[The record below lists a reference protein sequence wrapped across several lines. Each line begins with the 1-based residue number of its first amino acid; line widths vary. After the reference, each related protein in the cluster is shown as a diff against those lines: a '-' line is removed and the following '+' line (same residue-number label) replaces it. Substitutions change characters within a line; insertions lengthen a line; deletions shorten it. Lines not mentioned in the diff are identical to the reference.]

1 MSRENY
7 LAYQAGWNNED
18 ADAIVATLT
27 EDVYFEDV
35 TLADVHQGRDA
46 VHGFALHTFT
56 TIPGAKLELVSY
68 VDNGEEWASQ
78 WILRGKGMA
87 ANAGMPPSDKPW
99 EVRGAS
105 VGKLAG
111 GLISESHD
119 YWNMVALLV
128 QLGVMPAPEG

>member
-27 EDVYFEDV
+27 DDVYFEDV

-46 VHGFALHTFT
+46 VHAFALQTFT

-68 VDNGEEWASQ
+68 VENGEEWASQ

-87 ANAGMPPSDKPW
+87 ANGGCRRPTSRGTSEGRRSASSPAG
-99 EVRGAS
+99 
-105 VGKLAG
+105 
-111 GLISESHD
+111 
-119 YWNMVALLV
+119 
-128 QLGVMPAPEG
+128 